1 MSEIGALNRLGGVP
15 LPDIGRFRTLDMSF
29 LRPFSPNSSLL
40 QWARRSPWLPAVGRS
55 LVLIGL
61 PVLLLVT
68 ACGSPTATAPDSAP
82 ASPTEQVAPEQPT
95 AQPAPSVP
103 DEIAAAK
110 PKAGDDFNRFF
121 PQPEGDFD
129 RVFSQEKEGFAEAK
143 LKRDGED
150 VAMLSIN
157 DLVTNPSAL
166 QKYQDSES
174 EIAGYPAS
182 IRGKQTAVLVGDRYQ
197 VKVQSRDDSFM
208 ASDRA
213 QWIGKFDLPG
223 LANLK

>member
-1 MSEIGALNRLGGVP
+1 
-15 LPDIGRFRTLDMSF
+15 MSF
-29 LRPFSPNSSLL
+29 LRPFLLNSSSL
-40 QWARRSPWLPAVGRS
+40 QMARRSPWLPALGRAIA
-55 LVLIGL
+55 LVCL

-68 ACGSPTATAPDSAP
+68 ACGGSTATAPDSAP
-82 ASPTEQVAPEQPT
+82 AAPPTEQVAPEQPT

-103 DEIAAAK
+103 DKITAAK
-110 PKAGDDFNRFF
+110 PKAGGDFNRFF
-121 PQPEGDFD
+121 PQPAGDFD

-143 LKRDGED
+143 LKRDGQD

-166 QKYQDSES
+166 QKYQESES

-182 IRGKQTAVLVGDRYQ
+182 VRGQQTAVLVGDRYQ
-197 VKVQSRDDSFM
+197 VKVQSRDESFV

-213 QWIGKFDLPG
+213 QWIGKFDLVG
-223 LANLK
+223 LAKLK